1 MLHGLSSIAS
11 HFLEAVSGLV
21 PGAASGS
28 VSQDPAMR
36 RLSGRFQVSLVWEG
50 ALVGLVT
57 GLVIAGYR
65 LGLSWAGGVVMAASQ
80 AMRENIFAVLAW
92 VGIAALLVGILG
104 LLVRWEPDTAGS
116 GIPQVDAE
124 VMGAKSMRWARVLP
138 VKFVEG
144 ILTALGGLS
153 LGREGPSVQLGGMVG
168 KGVSQLLSRGR
179 GEERLLVSCGAGAGV
194 AAAFHAPL
202 TGVMFT
208 LEEIHKMFSA
218 PLIIS
223 VMSSA
228 VISDYVASQILGLE
242 PAVAF
247 SMPGEIPHSVYAYL
261 VPMGVALG
269 LLGAAHNAGMFA
281 AQDLL
286 NRVRRGAPYLRLALP
301 FACAV
306 GVVYAAPI
314 LTGGGDAIVELL
326 AEPVGLGFGGLLA
339 LLFGKYLFT
348 CLCFGSGAPGGTLFP
363 LVVLGALC
371 GALLGLPALG
381 YLGLDASLLKN
392 FMVLGIAGLFAGAVR
407 APVTAVVLAFEL
419 TGSLSALLSLSVVS
433 IVAYVTANLC
443 GVDAYYEHLL
453 ARLLGVSSDEAH
465 TRWQAHGKQLHEYVV
480 QDGSPLNGTAVADVS
495 WPEHTLVVSI
505 DRCGTDLVPHGNT
518 VIQQG
523 DRLLVL
529 FASEA
534 SPNAEARV
542 RSLCA

>member
-1 MLHGLSSIAS
+1 MVRGLTSIAS
-11 HFLEAVSGLV
+11 RLAGAVFGTM
-21 PGAASGS
+21 PGAASRS
-28 VSQDPAMR
+28 VVRDPALR

-50 ALVGLVT
+50 ALVGLLT
-57 GLVIAGYR
+57 GLIIAAYR
-65 LGLSWAGGVVMAASQ
+65 LGLSWAGRIVAAAST
-80 AMRENIFAVLAW
+80 AMHENPLMVLAW
-92 VGIAALLVGILG
+92 MACSAVLVVLVG
-104 LLVRWEPDTAGS
+104 LLIRWDPDTAGS

-144 ILTALGGLS
+144 IMTALGGLS

-168 KGVSQLLSRGR
+168 KGVSQLLARGR

-208 LEEIHKMFSA
+208 LEEIHKVFSA

-242 PAVAF
+242 PSVAF
-247 SMPGEIPHSVYAYL
+247 SMPGEIPHGVYAYL
-261 VPMGVALG
+261 VPMGVMLG

-281 AQDLL
+281 VQDAL
-286 NRVRRGAPYLRLALP
+286 NRVRRGAPFLRLALP

-306 GVVYAAPI
+306 SVVYAAPI

-326 AEPVGLGFGGLLA
+326 SQPAGLGFAGLFALLA
-339 LLFGKYLFT
+339 GKYLFT

-363 LVVLGALC
+363 LVVFGALC
-371 GALLGLPALG
+371 GALLGMPALSL
-381 YLGLDASLLKN
+381 LGLDSSLLKN

-433 IVAYVTANLC
+433 VVAYVTANLC

-465 TRWQAHGKQLHEYVV
+465 TRWQAHGRQLHEYVV
-480 QDGSPLNGTAVADVS
+480 QDGSPLSGLAVADVS

-505 DRCGTDLVPHGNT
+505 DRCGTDMVPHGDT

-534 SPNAEARV
+534 SPKAEARV
-542 RSLCA
+542 RSLCV